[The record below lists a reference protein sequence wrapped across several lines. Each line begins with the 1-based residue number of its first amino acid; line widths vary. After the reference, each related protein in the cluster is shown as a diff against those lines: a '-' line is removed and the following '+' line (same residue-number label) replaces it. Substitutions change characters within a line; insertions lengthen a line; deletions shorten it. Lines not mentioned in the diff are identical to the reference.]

1 MEQGLS
7 LCPDFVV
14 QGTHE
19 NKLTMK
25 ISQITV
31 VGKQGV
37 ESQGSIHITNQSSI
51 TASAAS
57 TYQTYSTLSFSLRV
71 IGKLLDVSC

>member
-31 VGKQGV
+31 VRMLGYLDNWLLNADISELICMQR
-37 ESQGSIHITNQSSI
+37 
-51 TASAAS
+51 A
-57 TYQTYSTLSFSLRV
+57 QTRDTVCSPKNTQ
-71 IGKLLDVSC
+71 